1 MNSHIHLRTVSLI
14 SKIIKPWVEE
24 GVVSVP
30 ESREIIA
37 QLRNL
42 AQKGKELPMVVP
54 KLVDQKEAA
63 QMIGIGLSNF
73 KKLEGQGGF
82 PFKRRMVGTSVRYR
96 NTDLVKFILSSE
108 ED

>member
-1 MNSHIHLRTVSLI
+1 MNSHIHPRTVSLI
-14 SKIIKPWVEE
+14 SKILRPWIEE

-37 QLRNL
+37 QLRHL
-42 AQKGKELPMVVP
+42 SQKGEELPAVVP

-63 QMIGIGLSNF
+63 QMLGIGVSNF
-73 KKLEGQGGF
+73 KKLEGQEAF

-96 NTDLVKFILSSE
+96 NTDIVKFILSSE
-108 ED
+108 ME

>member
-73 KKLEGQGGF
+73 KKLEGQGSF

>member
-63 QMIGIGLSNF
+63 H
-73 KKLEGQGGF
+73 
-82 PFKRRMVGTSVRYR
+82 
-96 NTDLVKFILSSE
+96 
-108 ED
+108 